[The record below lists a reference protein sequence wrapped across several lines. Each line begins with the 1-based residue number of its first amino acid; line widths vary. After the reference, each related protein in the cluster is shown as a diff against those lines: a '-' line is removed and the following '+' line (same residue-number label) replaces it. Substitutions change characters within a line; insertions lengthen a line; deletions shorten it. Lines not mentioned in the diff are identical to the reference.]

1 MAEEVAHAKPNCS
14 LGIFTATMGQQ
25 LFVTSAEGIGNHNV
39 PSIFL

>member
-1 MAEEVAHAKPNCS
+1 MAEEVTRAKPDGS

-39 PSIFL
+39 PSISL